1 LFELHPHQRTLCLVW
16 FQTRWAY
23 LVLAAIPV
31 ANGSFLW
38 TLGDLD
44 GGGGGGTFLLL
55 SLFGNGKAF
64 FSGTS
69 ILISLFVD
77 SLLPTGAGFVCS
89 FFFFSFAGN

>member
-1 LFELHPHQRTLCLVW
+1 LSYILIYVSF
-16 FQTRWAY
+16 
-23 LVLAAIPV
+23 VLYGFKQDGISCSCSIPV
-31 ANGSFLW
+31 ATGSFLW

-44 GGGGGGTFLLL
+44 GGGGGGTFLLS

-89 FFFFSFAGN
+89 FSSFAGD